1 LKTLILIILVP
12 VLALAWELPPSLEF
26 VSMDGNYV
34 TVRDNQT
41 GIMDSYL
48 IEGEPVINGWVLDPA
63 EDSLIFELV
72 ADLNMYLIAD
82 LQSYDFL
89 GDGFIELV
97 GTDVISDFN
106 ILFLENTGGFNF
118 LEVNRIDST
127 RLLYNMGDGD
137 SDGLI
142 DILSQWQ
149 RSMYI
154 YEQENNF
161 SYSDSC
167 VWRVTPLTGSYR
179 VWPKYTDLDGDYIF
193 EVSHN
198 NHTSSYYYIALNE
211 NTGDNIYGNFTEI
224 QWPYGSP
231 GDFAWGDFD
240 GDGFVEIAGGSG
252 AGYLS
257 VFENVAD
264 DSFHM
269 VWQEPFGHSNLTIHK
284 LIGDTDGNGFSEWV
298 SGNHDFSAGGF
309 FFKVYE
315 AIGDN
320 QYETVYYDS
329 LPGNPWDLGGADVG
343 DVDSDGINEFIFSSN
358 ANVGLYKYN
367 GLTGWGRVWL
377 LDSLQGTTRPYL
389 VDVDGDEICEII
401 ISSAELPGFTYIY
414 RLVPTSTSVINT
426 EYEKNGLTVF
436 PNPANDK
443 IKIAYILSRSAEV
456 NLEIYDILGRKIE
469 TLIKKRQTAGFY
481 RVVWDA
487 DNAASGIYFC
497 RLRAGNFLQIKR
509 ITFLK

>member
-1 LKTLILIILVP
+1 LIILVP
-12 VLALAWELPPSLEF
+12 VLALAWELPPGLEL
-26 VSMDGNYV
+26 VSVDGNHV
-34 TVRDNQT
+34 TVKDTRT
-41 GIMDSYL
+41 GIFDTYL
-48 IEGEPVINGWVLDPA
+48 IEGEPVINGWALEPA

-72 ADLNMYLIAD
+72 AELNMYLIAN

-89 GDGFIELV
+89 SDGFIELV

-127 RLLYNMGDGD
+127 RLLYDMGDGD
-137 SDGLI
+137 SDGLTE
-142 DILSQWQ
+142 ILAKADM
-149 RSMYI
+149 SMFI
-154 YEQENNF
+154 YEQAF
-161 SYSDSC
+161 AIDYADSL
-167 VWRVTPLTGSYR
+167 VWRITPLNGNYR
-179 VWPKYTDLDGDYIF
+179 VWPKYTDLDGDGYF

-198 NHTSSYYYIALNE
+198 NHTTTYYFIAVNE
-211 NTGDNIYGNFTEI
+211 NTGDNLYGNFIEI

-264 DSFHM
+264 DSFEM
-269 VWQEPFGHSNLTIHK
+269 IWQEPFGHSNLNIHK
-284 LIGDTDGNGFSEWV
+284 YLGDTDGNGFSEWV

-320 QYETVYYDS
+320 QYESIYYDS
-329 LPGNPWDLGGADVG
+329 LPGNPWDLGGADAG
-343 DVDSDGINEFIFSSN
+343 DVDGDGINEFIFSSN

-377 LDSLQGTTRPYL
+377 LDGLQGTTRPYL
-389 VDVDGDEICEII
+389 VDVNGDGLYEIV

-414 RLVPTSTSVINT
+414 RLVPTSINVINT
-426 EYEKNGLTVF
+426 EYEKNICIF
-436 PNPANDK
+436 PNPVNNRIVISISVPSNK
-443 IKIAYILSRSAEV
+443 QV
-456 NLEIYDILGRKIE
+456 NLNIFDITGRKVLTRNNLNSNSKLTWNLE
-469 TLIKKRQTAGFY
+469 DDNKR
-481 RVVWDA
+481 RVG
-487 DNAASGIYFC
+487 SGIYF
-497 RLRAGNFLQIKR
+497 IKINNLDFEYIKK
-509 ITFLK
+509 ITILK